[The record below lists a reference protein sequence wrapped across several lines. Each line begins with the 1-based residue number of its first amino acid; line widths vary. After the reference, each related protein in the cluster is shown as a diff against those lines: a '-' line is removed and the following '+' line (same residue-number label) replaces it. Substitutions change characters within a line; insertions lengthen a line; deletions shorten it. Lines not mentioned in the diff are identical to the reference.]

1 MVFPKTYF
9 TLPTTVYQPNDLIRL
24 GQVIKDPTLPFERLA
39 VPPELKGK
47 LTPRCAVI
55 KDFAVTSKQ
64 SHTVCVGLMAQI
76 LDVIKGEISAAR
88 SVQDSLSWEAS
99 LLETH
104 FFEPTE
110 DASGLIE
117 QLQQDKAVRQW
128 LRKLRLPGRSAYVI
142 TGLKVA
148 HSPGLVEY
156 TSSHKLDIEAQ
167 LKAMVTVQPSMGA
180 QGAEAKASQ
189 STDTTAEVKGT
200 PADSYVFAYQLR
212 RIRSNLFTGKTRV
225 GDLRRGGDLYGVDDA
240 VHESDEDAS
249 DSDDCYLD
257 SSDDDQDLSA
267 NATTLCLDEQDFG
280 TELPETAFEKHIVG
294 SGDSQEGYMLVSA
307 L

>member
-1 MVFPKTYF
+1 MTFPKTYF

-39 VPPELKGK
+39 IPPELKGK

-55 KDFAVTSKQ
+55 NDFAVTSRQ
-64 SHTVCVGLMAQI
+64 SHTVSVGLMAQI
-76 LDVIKGEISAAR
+76 VDALKGEISAAR
-88 SVQDSLSWEAS
+88 STRKTLSWQAS

-148 HSPGLVEY
+148 HSPGVVEY
-156 TSSHKLDIEAQ
+156 TSSHKADVEAQ
-167 LKAMVTVQPSMGA
+167 LKAMVDMQPSFGA
-180 QGAEAKASQ
+180 QGAEAKAGQ
-189 STDTTAEVKGT
+189 SRDTAAEVKGK
-200 PADSYVFAYQLR
+200 PADSYIFAYQLR
-212 RIRSNLFTGKTRV
+212 RIRSNFFTGKTRV
-225 GDLRRGGDLYGVDDA
+225 GDLRRGGDLYGEDDA
-240 VHESDEDAS
+240 VHESDEDEN

-267 NATTLCLDEQDFG
+267 TLTNLCLDEQDFG
-280 TELPETAFEKHIVG
+280 ADLPETAFEKHTVG
-294 SGDSQEGYMLVSA
+294 SPDSQVGYTLVSA